1 MSEYRYAI
9 ATIQIPLKVF
19 PNEEYEMLMENL
31 NITFTST
38 DTLPKSNETE
48 IAEEFQAIIKSIFE
62 PPAKID
68 DTDINKLVVLETD
81 IVPKYRRSKLN
92 TSFKRRYGKSRQY
105 TAKANMASI
114 PLDTVA
120 GRPE

>member
-68 DTDINKLVVLETD
+68 DTDINKMLKDLEIEVNKIKAVL
-81 IVPKYRRSKLN
+81 RL
-92 TSFKRRYGKSRQY
+92 
-105 TAKANMASI
+105 ANI
-114 PLDTVA
+114 I
-120 GRPE
+120 GG